1 MRIVFFQMSRRGYRP
16 ITDRHPAVRTSRAF
30 VVWLTYCQIVSQY
43 AHMTD
48 DLQISAAAAPLRR
61 EIEMRLRAAIV
72 DGRFRPGDRLIERE
86 MCNLLGVSRASLREA
101 LRQLEAEELVTIIPH
116 RGPVVSAVTVEEAE
130 QLYDVRAMLEGL
142 AARRF
147 AEMASDEDIAVLRQ
161 ALKEFADVVRSKS
174 SRSLLSAKSRFY
186 EVLLERCGNRVAGR
200 ILTQLN
206 NRVGLLRST
215 SMSQKGRI
223 KHTLAEITLIV
234 EAIERRDPERAWQA
248 TVDHVTRAAEVA
260 INVLRQQQQ
269 DPSDGRRNASAR

>member
-1 MRIVFFQMSRRGYRP
+1 
-16 ITDRHPAVRTSRAF
+16 
-30 VVWLTYCQIVSQY
+30 VVWLTDYRLVSQY

-48 DLQISAAAAPLRR
+48 DLQIFSAAAPLRR
-61 EIEMRLRAAIV
+61 EIEVRLRTAIV
-72 DGRFRPGDRLIERE
+72 EGRFRPGDRLIERE

-116 RGPVVSAVTVEEAE
+116 RGPVVAAVTVEEAE

-142 AARRF
+142 AARWF
-147 AEMASDEDIAVLRQ
+147 AETASDEDIAVLRQ
-161 ALKEFADVVRSKS
+161 ALKEFADVVRGKS

-206 NRVGLLRST
+206 NRVGLLRSA

-234 EAIERRDPERAWQA
+234 DAIERRDPERAWQA

-269 DPSDGRRNASAR
+269 GSSNGGRHASSR